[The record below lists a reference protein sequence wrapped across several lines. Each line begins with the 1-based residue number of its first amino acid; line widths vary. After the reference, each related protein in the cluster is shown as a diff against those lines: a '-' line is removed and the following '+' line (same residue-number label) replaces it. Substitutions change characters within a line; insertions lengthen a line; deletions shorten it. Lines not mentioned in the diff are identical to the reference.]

1 MELKEVSEFIA
12 VWSSV
17 QTWTWSA
24 SFPRCALRSALMRKN
39 QFFDYGLSWISYHQ
53 TNRLK
58 TERSQKFV
66 FKTCNSVR

>member
-39 QFFDYGLSWISYHQ
+39 QFF
-53 TNRLK
+53 
-58 TERSQKFV
+58 
-66 FKTCNSVR
+66 